1 MANSNNRT
9 PKKKHTF
16 ADVLKV
22 YKKRFAKLD
31 KKTKIQISAIAVLI
45 VLIVLAAVMALMGR
59 GKNPVSSSNITGSSM
74 SVSGSYDPLAD
85 EKYED
90 EYLRLIEEYDDVIIP
105 ENNKEDRNYFKET
118 LFVGDSNTEGLATY
132 NHLSLQYVLGMTGM
146 PIQAVTTNKC
156 MWFVGYEEPV
166 TIPTAVGMLKPRR
179 IIINFGTNN
188 AGGTETEDFIYSYEN
203 ALNAIEKAYP
213 YADIIVSAVLP
224 VAKVRDYPSITMQD
238 IDDFN
243 LALAEMCRDRGLKFL
258 NTAEMFKD
266 PDNGFMKTEYI
277 AKDGIHLT
285 REGYQA
291 LLEYV
296 GSHKHIVPDNRPARG
311 TIPTRRNAPYVPE
324 GSSSLASSS
333 VVSSS
338 RPISSSMM
346 SSSIIAS
353 SSMVPSSSIGASS
366 AVSSSLS
373 SSSVPASS
381 ETVSSS
387 QENISSS
394 SQRSSEEAESSSEPV
409 VVCTYCN
416 AEGHLANQCDK
427 SCQKEGH
434 VGLHS
439 PEDCPDNATPPPVC
453 GLCGAEGH
461 TSADCAQSCQKD
473 GHKGLHLAANCPD
486 DVAPPAT
493 EETDTPP
500 TE

>member
-1 MANSNNRT
+1 MAKSDKT
-9 PKKKHTF
+9 PKKKHSF
-16 ADVLKV
+16 ADVMRV
-22 YKKRFAKLD
+22 YKRRFAKLD
-31 KKTKIQISAIAVLI
+31 KKTKMQVSAIFILLL
-45 VLIVLAAVMALMGR
+45 LIVLAASMALMGR
-59 GKNPVSSSNITGSSM
+59 GKNPVSSSRPMDTSISF
-74 SVSGSYDPLAD
+74 SGSYDPLAD
-85 EKYED
+85 AKYED
-90 EYLRLIEEYDDVIIP
+90 EYLKLIKEYDDVVIP

-118 LFVGDSNTEGLATY
+118 LFVGDSNTEGLAAY

-188 AGGTETEDFIYSYEN
+188 AGGTETEDFIYYYEN
-203 ALNAIEKAYP
+203 ALNAIERAYP
-213 YADIIVSAVLP
+213 YADIIVSSVLP

-238 IDDFN
+238 IDEFN

-258 NTAEMFKD
+258 NTAELFKD
-266 PDNGFMKTEYI
+266 PENGFMKTEYI

-296 GSHKHIVPDNRPARG
+296 GSHKHIVPDERPARG

-333 VVSSS
+333 VASSSMVSSS
-338 RPISSSMM
+338 IVQ
-346 SSSIIAS
+346 S
-353 SSMVPSSSIGASS
+353 SSMVPSSSLVPSS
-366 AVSSSLS
+366 SIVSSSES

-387 QENISSS
+387 QEIISSS
-394 SQRSSEEAESSSEPV
+394 SQQSSEEVTSSSEAV
-409 VVCTYCN
+409 AVCTYCN
-416 AEGHLANQCDK
+416 AEGHLASRCDK

-434 VGLHS
+434 VGKHS

-453 GLCGAEGH
+453 GLCSAEGH